1 MAKLSKALDI
11 CDALLFTME
20 YIQHLFP
27 SGFRLVYKYSPSP
40 VAHAGVT
47 IAAGSR
53 HEDPDEQGLAH
64 FLEHCLFKGTP
75 KRGSTQI
82 LRRMEEVG
90 GEINAYTAREETS
103 IHATFLSRHY
113 IRAIEL
119 FADILF
125 HSTFPLKE
133 IENEKKVILEEIKS
147 VKDNPYEFIFDHFDS
162 LVFPNHPLGQSI
174 LGSPKSLRRF
184 NADSLNAFIE
194 KHYVPQN
201 MVLSFVGNIK
211 LKELIRKIEQYFP
224 CAEQAKNEN
233 IVPPLNLF
241 NVEDYKPFD
250 LRLPKRT
257 FQTHCVLGNLA
268 YHLEEEKRVPF
279 ALLNN
284 MLGGPAMSSLL
295 NLYLRE
301 KRGSAYTVESQF
313 SPFIETGLFAIYL
326 GTDHSKL
333 DESLA
338 LIHKII
344 NTLRENDLSAT
355 ALRNAK
361 QQFLGQVAISFDS
374 NFNQMISMGKSLQ
387 VYGTV
392 DSFEDI
398 EKKVNALEPSD
409 IREVAV
415 EILDPAKMSTLAYLS
430 GK

>member
-1 MAKLSKALDI
+1 
-11 CDALLFTME
+11 ME

-47 IAAGSR
+47 IGAGSR
-53 HEDPDEQGLAH
+53 HEGPAEQGLAH
-64 FLEHCLFKGTP
+64 FLEHCLFKGTA
-75 KRGSTQI
+75 KRGATQI

-113 IRAIEL
+113 TRAIEL
-119 FADILF
+119 FGDLLF

-147 VKDNPYEFIFDHFDS
+147 IKDNPYEFIFDHFDS
-162 LVFPNHPLGQSI
+162 LIFPEHPLGQSI
-174 LGSPKSLRRF
+174 LGSAKSLKRF
-184 NADSLNAFIE
+184 TADELNAFIR

-211 LKELIRKIEQYFP
+211 LKDLIHKIEQHFP
-224 CAEQAKNEN
+224 YEKQTQTETAIPA
-233 IVPPLNLF
+233 LNLF
-241 NVEDYKPFD
+241 NTTDYKPFD
-250 LRLPKRT
+250 IRISKRT

-268 YHLEEEKRVPF
+268 YHLEDDKRVPF

-313 SPFIETGLFAIYL
+313 SPFIETGLFVIYL
-326 GTDHSKL
+326 GTDHNRL
-333 DESLA
+333 NESLA

-344 NTLRENDLSAT
+344 NTLRENDLSPT

-361 QQFLGQVAISFDS
+361 QQFLGQIAISFDS

-392 DSFEDI
+392 DSFEEI
-398 EKKVNALEPSD
+398 EEKVNDLQASD
-409 IREVAV
+409 VRDVAFEV
-415 EILDPAKMSTLAYLS
+415 LDPAKMSTLAYTS